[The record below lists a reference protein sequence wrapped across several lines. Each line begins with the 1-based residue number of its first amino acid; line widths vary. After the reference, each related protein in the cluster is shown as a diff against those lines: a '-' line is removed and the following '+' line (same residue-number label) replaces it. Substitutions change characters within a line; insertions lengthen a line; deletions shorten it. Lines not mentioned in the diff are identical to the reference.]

1 MTSSA
6 LKFAGR
12 FAGDPGV
19 FVVVEEVHL
28 SLAVLDEL
36 AAHDE
41 PILVWLAVGL
51 VGGLGNP
58 LLGLQ
63 PFGVVALAGA
73 LSPTVALLRLHMQL
87 GHTYHRAFMLGPRQ
101 LVVRDGRAEVDVT
114 GARSGL
120 RFLHWRAVWGD
131 RLGVIS
137 VGRTSTF
144 KIHGHRCERVN
155 GPGGGRLVAPAST
168 VTPAKPRLCIS
179 RSSLMKPK
187 WRRWIG

>member
-63 PFGVVALAGA
+63 SFGVVALAGA
-73 LSPTVALLRLHMQL
+73 LSPTVALL
-87 GHTYHRAFMLGPRQ
+87 A
-101 LVVRDGRAEVDVT
+101 A
-114 GARSGL
+114 
-120 RFLHWRAVWGD
+120 
-131 RLGVIS
+131 
-137 VGRTSTF
+137 
-144 KIHGHRCERVN
+144 
-155 GPGGGRLVAPAST
+155 RLVAGFALALSSSPLDARDERS
-168 VTPAKPRLCIS
+168 KRLF
-179 RSSLMKPK
+179 
-187 WRRWIG
+187 W